1 MGEGESVARQLLL
14 LRSDSY
20 PDIVEVDKV
29 GYVDNTELEFKVW
42 GDRELFQ
49 IPLARTGSYSKLA
62 SLVVGKNRGVASQ
75 VFWSLVI
82 GEIKTIKKEG

>member
-1 MGEGESVARQLLL
+1 MVGEGESVARQLLL

-49 IPLARTGSYSKLA
+49 MW
-62 SLVVGKNRGVASQ
+62 Q
-75 VFWSLVI
+75 VKSTWAVESERRSRPKRVL
-82 GEIKTIKKEG
+82 